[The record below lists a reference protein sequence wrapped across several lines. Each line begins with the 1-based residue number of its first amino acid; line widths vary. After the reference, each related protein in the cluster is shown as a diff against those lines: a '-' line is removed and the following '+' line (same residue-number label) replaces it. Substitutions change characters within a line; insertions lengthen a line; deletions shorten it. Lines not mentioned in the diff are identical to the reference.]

1 MFNFF
6 KKKEKPTRLE
16 NNNFLD
22 NFTED
27 QKAAMIYTLML
38 MAGANGSYDNKKI
51 NYAML
56 QAEVLNL
63 DLEGKAMT
71 VYQNKNADFAYSIIK
86 NFPDVEKGWYSVL
99 IGSMLGVSG
108 KPTENEIKLITRILE
123 QCGISEDDF
132 HDINTKTQALIKK

>member
-1 MFNFF
+1 MFSFF

-16 NNNFLD
+16 NNNFPD

-38 MAGANGSYDNKKI
+38 IAGANGSYDNQKI
-51 NYAML
+51 NYAMQ
-56 QAEVLNL
+56 QAEILNL
-63 DLEGKAMT
+63 NLEGKAMT

-86 NFPDVEKGWYSVL
+86 KFPDVEKGWYSVL